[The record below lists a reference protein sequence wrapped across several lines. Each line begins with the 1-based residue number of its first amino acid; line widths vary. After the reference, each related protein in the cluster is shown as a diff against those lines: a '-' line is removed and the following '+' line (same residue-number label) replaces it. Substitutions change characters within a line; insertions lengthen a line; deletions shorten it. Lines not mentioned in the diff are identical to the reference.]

1 MGLHALAPR
10 AVHGCSDVVVP
21 MLPNGT
27 LVANLA
33 VDGVGLDQR
42 QPSDDAWL
50 PMSLAVAAGKRALV
64 DLTTAV
70 LAPSC
75 WKGLT
80 D

>member
-1 MGLHALAPR
+1 
-10 AVHGCSDVVVP
+10 

-50 PMSLAVAAGKRALV
+50 PMGLAVAAGQRAII
-64 DLTTAV
+64 DLTAAV